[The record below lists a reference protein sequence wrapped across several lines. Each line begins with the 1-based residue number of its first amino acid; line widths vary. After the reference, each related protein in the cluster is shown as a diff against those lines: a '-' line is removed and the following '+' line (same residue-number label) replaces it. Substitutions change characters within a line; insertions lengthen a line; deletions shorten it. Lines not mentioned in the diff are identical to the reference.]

1 MMLTLFL
8 AGWMSLIPGAKDKE
22 TPDPAPRTG
31 VLSGPVDQIV
41 IEKKARRMTAYREGA
56 ALKTYGI
63 ALGFA
68 PEGSKEKE
76 GDGKTPE
83 GVFVIDLLKINS
95 IYHRALRIDYPQPQ
109 HRLDAA
115 TRGINPGGDIYIHG
129 QPNKL
134 PDDKMLPGDWTAGC
148 IAVSDADISELFAA
162 AQLGTQVEIKP

>member
-8 AGWMSLIPGAKDKE
+8 AGWMSLIPGAKDRE

-31 VLSGPVDQIV
+31 ALTGPVDHIV

-56 ALKTYGI
+56 PLKTYGI

-68 PEGSKEKE
+68 PEGTKEKE

-83 GVFVIDLLKINS
+83 GVFVINLLKINS
-95 IYHRALRIDYPQPQ
+95 VYHRALRIDYPKPEDRQN
-109 HRLDAA
+109 AA
-115 TRGINPGGDIYIHG
+115 TKGIDPGGDIYIHG

-134 PDDKMLPGDWTAGC
+134 PDGQLLPGDWTAGC
-148 IAVSDADISELFAA
+148 IAVSDNDISELFAA
-162 AQLGTQVEIKP
+162 ARLGTQVEIRP